1 MTTLGRIGADPADDV
16 EISLQKR
23 VLVAVSALIAVL
35 ALLWGLLY
43 LAYDERL
50 AAAIPWTYAGSVMVS
65 LVAFAV
71 TRRYRLFRTTQLT
84 LILLLPFFLQIV
96 LGGFV
101 DASAVILWS
110 LLAPLGA
117 LAISGRSQAIGW
129 FAAYGALVTVAQA
142 IQPGLQRTSNLSDQ
156 VVAAFFVLNILGST
170 GVAFFAMHFFV
181 SLKDEALE
189 LLDMEKAKSERLLLN
204 VLPASILPALKEQEQ
219 TIAEGFE
226 SVSVLFADLVDFT
239 PLTAT
244 MSPEQLVH
252 MLNEVFSHFDS
263 LVETRRLEKIR
274 TVGDTYMVA
283 SGAPDARPDHAH
295 AIAHLAMEMVE
306 FIEGYRVPGGGRL
319 ALRIGISSGPA
330 VAGVIGRAK
339 FQYDIWGDTV
349 NIASRMES
357 HGVPGRI
364 QVSNGTY
371 HLLRDDFDLEPRG
384 VIEVKGIG
392 PMETWLLAGERS
404 APAAG
409 ISPNDLV
416 GEATVS
422 D

>member
-1 MTTLGRIGADPADDV
+1 
-16 EISLQKR
+16 
-23 VLVAVSALIAVL
+23 
-35 ALLWGLLY
+35 
-43 LAYDERL
+43 
-50 AAAIPWTYAGSVMVS
+50 
-65 LVAFAV
+65 
-71 TRRYRLFRTTQLT
+71 
-84 LILLLPFFLQIV
+84 
-96 LGGFV
+96 
-101 DASAVILWS
+101 
-110 LLAPLGA
+110 
-117 LAISGRSQAIGW
+117 
-129 FAAYGALVTVAQA
+129 
-142 IQPGLQRTSNLSDQ
+142 
-156 VVAAFFVLNILGST
+156 
-170 GVAFFAMHFFV
+170 
-181 SLKDEALE
+181 
-189 LLDMEKAKSERLLLN
+189 
-204 VLPASILPALKEQEQ
+204 
-219 TIAEGFE
+219 
-226 SVSVLFADLVDFT
+226 
-239 PLTAT
+239 
-244 MSPEQLVH
+244 
-252 MLNEVFSHFDS
+252 
-263 LVETRRLEKIR
+263 
-274 TVGDTYMVA
+274 
-283 SGAPDARPDHAH
+283 
-295 AIAHLAMEMVE
+295 MEMVE